1 MTKTHQSELFHK
13 LSAYQISQKISY
25 HKVAILSNKSNE
37 WALSGMTHGLRIPN
51 ILHIST
57 LYSVHCGKSLLIVKK
72 IQPILIPSKIIHV

>member
-1 MTKTHQSELFHK
+1 MEDFVTIVKRAALLIGSQESGIIQCIQLFRK
-13 LSAYQISQKISY
+13 LSAYQVSQKISY

-57 LYSVHCGKSLLIVKK
+57 PWY
-72 IQPILIPSKIIHV
+72 